1 MSERRN
7 RVGGAYAL
15 TVFTPIIAG
24 HEDELR
30 AHIDNLPVG
39 PDSPLARL
47 DRLHVARIQIFD
59 ELVYQG
65 PPQKPD
71 RLTAKQLLF
80 TSTFDGDLDH
90 YLDAIC
96 ERIGPDADRWWG
108 HCVGYPGTADRDAF
122 RRYIRRHKV
131 DTSLVASAFP
141 HATVTQVRESLAV
154 RERVAAFAAEAQH
167 LDAATL
173 RERFVAAF
181 GGVR

>member
-30 AHIDNLPVG
+30 AHIDNLPLG

-71 RLTAKQLLF
+71 RLASKQLLF
-80 TSTFDGDLDH
+80 TNTFDGDLDP
-90 YLDAIC
+90 YLDELC
-96 ERIGPDADRWWG
+96 ERIGPEADRWWG
-108 HCVGYPGTADRDAF
+108 HCVGYPGTRDRQAF
-122 RRYIRRHKV
+122 KRYIRRHKV

-141 HATVTQVRESLAV
+141 NATVHEIRHALEL
-154 RERVAAFAAEAQH
+154 RERVAAFAAEAQG

-173 RERFVAAF
+173 QQRFCAAF
-181 GGVR
+181 TGGG